1 MKIFDFDAAALAPT
15 YRDQQWI
22 HVPGGA
28 TDEFCDYVRGV
39 VRERSSGGPLSGK
52 GIAGAKDQFVL
63 EFPRDTDYTGE
74 IFDHVAALCDLRRA
88 TMTLSERHIKMYD
101 ADAAPNP
108 RPHKDRYAS
117 QVAVG
122 VSIEVPEDSRII
134 LYPDDAREVNPL
146 LRAGLIDTLPP
157 DEQPEVALRGVSPV
171 EIADSPGDVQMFPG
185 GEVWHGRRNSAGTVI
200 VYLKMNDFGCDP
212 LGEDPATT
220 LVRARTLALLAEPD
234 AVRSAAVRLGRGF
247 ESVTREYT
255 RAGWRELLLLNVWDQ
270 PPRRITE
277 EDLDLLRALDPGDE
291 ATVEQVLA
299 AAGGSDPDRAADRLR
314 RLAELGALD
323 LVSAGG

>member
-1 MKIFDFDAAALAPT
+1 MKIFDFDATELAPT

-22 HVPGGA
+22 HIQGGA
-28 TDEFCDYVRGV
+28 TDEFCDYVRGF

-63 EFPRDTDYTGE
+63 EFPPDTDYTGE
-74 IFDHVAALCDLRRA
+74 IFDHVATLCDLRRA

-101 ADAAPNP
+101 ADAVAEP

-122 VSIEVPEDSRII
+122 VSIEVPESSRII
-134 LYPDDAREVNPL
+134 LYPNDAREANPL

-157 DEQPEVALRGVSPV
+157 DEQPEVALRGVAPV
-171 EIADSPGDVQMFPG
+171 EIADAPGDVQMFPG

-200 VYLKMNDFGCDP
+200 VYLKVNDFGCDP
-212 LGEDPATT
+212 LGEDPATPR
-220 LVRARTLALLAEPD
+220 VRERTLALLGDDDEL
-234 AVRSAAVRLGRGF
+234 RAASVRLGRGF
-247 ESVTREYT
+247 ESVTREYS

-270 PPRRITE
+270 PPRRIGD
-277 EDLDLLRALDPGDE
+277 EDFELLRAVDADGGS
-291 ATVEQVLA
+291 TVETLIA
-299 AAGGSDPDRAADRLR
+299 AAGGSGPDGATDRLR

-323 LVSAGG
+323 LVSATG